1 LCHDSRI
8 GGVMSEAVPQRIDRS
23 LRDRQRELTRGLII
37 DALTQIILR
46 DGVSEFSMQSVA
58 DEAQCSLRTLYR
70 YFPSRESLLEGLDE
84 EMDAFL
90 KSCFDRLPS
99 AANDDLAVL
108 AERMPPLL
116 VERRDLARAWV
127 AAVPHSRVRE
137 TVGGRIR
144 ALVAATID
152 RSAPSLSE
160 DERARAFVALRL
172 IANSRSWLTVAEQ
185 LPARDAGVVMAWMVR
200 VLLADLANGG
210 GPGIE

>member
-1 LCHDSRI
+1 
-8 GGVMSEAVPQRIDRS
+8 
-23 LRDRQRELTRGLII
+23 
-37 DALTQIILR
+37 
-46 DGVSEFSMQSVA
+46 
-58 DEAQCSLRTLYR
+58 
-70 YFPSRESLLEGLDE
+70 
-84 EMDAFL
+84 
-90 KSCFDRLPS
+90 
-99 AANDDLAVL
+99 
-108 AERMPPLL
+108 
-116 VERRDLARAWV
+116 
-127 AAVPHSRVRE
+127 VRE
-137 TVGGRIR
+137 TVGGRNR